1 MANRHIKVS
10 QRMIFTL
17 LTLCGF
23 IILFAPENYTNT
35 FQFTF
40 AQLFHVPLQYV
51 RTTGLS
57 QTKPR
62 TESGDKN
69 YIAILEKYC
78 SYYRKELEKI
88 SKMRQRFPLKNFGLL
103 SAAVTTVS
111 DGPTSNFYINCGTD
125 DGVLSGQF
133 VLADNGI
140 IGTVQNASSH
150 TAMVRLMTDPLSKIA
165 VQIGD
170 LPGRKMITGIGSNK
184 AFIEMVPVKCKVKV
198 NDKIFV
204 SPKVKFLDDPIIC
217 GIVTDVTRNK
227 KSPLIWDI
235 TVEPVCKIDQLE
247 SVHVLV
253 FKPKNK

>member
-1 MANRHIKVS
+1 MANRHAKVS

-23 IILFAPENYTNT
+23 IILFSPESFTNT

-40 AQLFHVPLQYV
+40 AELFHEPLRIGRIPQLDH
-51 RTTGLS
+51 TG
-57 QTKPR
+57 PR
-62 TESGDKN
+62 SEKAYEN
-69 YIAILEKYC
+69 YIATLEKYL
-78 SYYRKELEKI
+78 SYYRKQVEKI

-103 SAAVTTVS
+103 PAAVTTVS
-111 DGPTSNFYINCGTD
+111 DKPASSFYINCGTD
-125 DGVLSGQF
+125 DGVIAGQF
-133 VLADNGI
+133 VLAENGI
-140 IGTVQNASSH
+140 IGTVQNVSSH
-150 TAMVRLMTDPLSKIA
+150 TAMVRLITDPLSKIG

-184 AFIEMVPVKCKVKV
+184 AFIEMVPVKYTVQR

-253 FKPKNK
+253 FNQQK